1 MTGYETF
8 ILYNAIRLHFAQ
20 HKPYNYVNRGGKIRV
35 PKRETYAKR
44 SDKWYFEHIGRNSKQ
59 YLIQFFVANWIENDI
74 LWVGDL
80 DTETA
85 ETNYLH
91 WQKRIQSLSY
101 LFKNECSD
109 VKNFMNDR
117 DVEFDKLFKI
127 TDGQHPIFFRFLL
140 QHLISVETYIIVDKI
155 INFSSTWKN
164 EIDDQY
170 VYPPIQFRVDR
181 YSDFMNFD
189 ASKFKTIMKGVII
202 DK

>member
-1 MTGYETF
+1 
-8 ILYNAIRLHFAQ
+8 
-20 HKPYNYVNRGGKIRV
+20 
-35 PKRETYAKR
+35 
-44 SDKWYFEHIGRNSKQ
+44 
-59 YLIQFFVANWIENDI
+59 
-74 LWVGDL
+74 
-80 DTETA
+80 
-85 ETNYLH
+85 
-91 WQKRIQSLSY
+91 
-101 LFKNECSD
+101 
-109 VKNFMNDR
+109 MNDR